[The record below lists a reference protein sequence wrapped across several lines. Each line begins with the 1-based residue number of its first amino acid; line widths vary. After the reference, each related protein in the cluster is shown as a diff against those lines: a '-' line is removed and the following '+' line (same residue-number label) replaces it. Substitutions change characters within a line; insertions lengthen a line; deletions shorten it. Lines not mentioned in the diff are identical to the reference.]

1 MTSQLTRR
9 ARKTDERGAIQ
20 TPPSREQR
28 GVETND
34 GLDDGHLSIVI
45 DLTGLAEKAVSDRQY
60 PPILKPNQ
68 GLLGADP
75 LRRFVKRCID
85 MLAAGTLLLLLGP
98 FMALIA
104 LAVRLTSDGPAF
116 FLQERVGRN
125 GEIFEMFKFRTMY
138 KDADRRLSELQ
149 ARNEQNGPVFK
160 IRRDPR
166 ITPLGRH
173 LRRWSLDELPQ
184 LFNVLEGA
192 MSLVGPRP
200 PLPDEVRNYR
210 DWEAQRLLVKPGLTC
225 IWQVNGRSEI
235 DFETWVQM
243 DIEYIANWSLT
254 TDFKLMAK
262 TLPAVVRGEGAY

>member
-1 MTSQLTRR
+1 MTSQLKRR
-9 ARKTDERGAIQ
+9 ARRIDESGAVQ
-20 TPPSREQR
+20 TPPSRQGR
-28 GVETND
+28 RVEPSD
-34 GLDDGHLSIVI
+34 RLDDGDLSVVV
-45 DLTGLAEKAVSDRQY
+45 DLTKLADKAAPHRQD
-60 PPILKPNQ
+60 PPILNPNQ

-75 LRRFVKRCID
+75 LRRVVKRCID
-85 MLAAGTLLLLLGP
+85 VLAAGTLLLLLGP

-104 LAVRLTSDGPAF
+104 LAVRLTSDGPAL

-138 KDADRRLSELQ
+138 KDADSRLSELQ
-149 ARNEQNGPVFK
+149 AHNEQSGPVFK

-200 PLPDEVRNYR
+200 PLPDEVRTYR

-225 IWQVNGRSEI
+225 TWQVNGRSEV

-243 DIEYIANWSLT
+243 DIEYIASWSLT
-254 TDFKLMAK
+254 TDFKLMVK
-262 TLPAVVRGEGAY
+262 TLPAVMRGEGAY